1 MNHNRRARRI
11 AQLILSS
18 LSITAVTGCPPLPKH
33 QPKPEPPP
41 RTDAE
46 IIAAVEA
53 NSALLDRALYS
64 NSVQVT
70 ARFKDADGRERVFNL
85 DCIFLFEKPRR
96 LRMDLKH
103 SLADKSME
111 IGSNDEDYWF
121 WIEPELGMM
130 RWGRHRHVGKPC
142 TGSAI
147 IRPDQLVA
155 CLGLGS
161 LRSPAK
167 GLIGPARVYGTKYDK
182 LKYLRQGPNDT
193 YFLDRE
199 YWIERVEPYLIRV
212 VVFRGRFGKRATTA
226 FLDDYRP
233 AWEGGPLAP
242 HWISIFWPADDA
254 KFTMKI
260 DRYRGEENVPPLA
273 YRRPSREQLP
283 PGVTDIVQID
293 AACDESEPDATPR
306 NVTPRG

>member
-1 MNHNRRARRI
+1 MSYNRPARRI
-11 AQLILSS
+11 AQTFLIA
-18 LSITAVTGCPPLPKH
+18 LSIAVVTGCPPLPKPR
-33 QPKPEPPP
+33 PKPEPPP

-53 NSALLDRALYS
+53 NSALLDRPLYS

-70 ARFKDADGRERVFNL
+70 ARFKDADGKERVFNL
-85 DCIFLFEKPRR
+85 ESNFFLEKPRN
-96 LRMDLKH
+96 LRMDLRP
-103 SLADKSME
+103 AIGDQAMQ

-121 WIEPELGMM
+121 WIEPDLGLM
-130 RWGRHRHVGKPC
+130 RWGRHRHVGKSC

-161 LRSPAK
+161 VRSPEV
-167 GLIGPARVYGTKYDK
+167 GLIGPARVYGSKYDK
-182 LKYLRQGPNDT
+182 LRYWRPGPNGT
-193 YFLDRE
+193 YFVDRE

-242 HWISIFWPADDA
+242 HAVSIFWPADDA
-254 KFTMKI
+254 KFTMKVG
-260 DRYRGEENVPPLA
+260 RYSRAENVAPGA
-273 YRRPSREQLP
+273 YRRPTPETLPPLP
-283 PGVTDIVQID
+283 PGVTDVVQID
-293 AACDESEPDATPR
+293 AACDENEPDSQ
-306 NVTPRG
+306 